1 MSCQDVPAD
10 KQLIVPVLSIS
21 EQLINSLLCNNACCL
36 SKSGNSRVEPS
47 AKLLYILLVAL
58 GFFFPRMNSSDI
70 DFILAKV
77 CQKVTS
83 GFFFPL

>member
-36 SKSGNSRVEPS
+36 SKSGNSQVEPS
-47 AKLLYILLVAL
+47 AKLLYILLHWA
-58 GFFFPRMNSSDI
+58 FFSQNE
-70 DFILAKV
+70 LK
-77 CQKVTS
+77 
-83 GFFFPL
+83 